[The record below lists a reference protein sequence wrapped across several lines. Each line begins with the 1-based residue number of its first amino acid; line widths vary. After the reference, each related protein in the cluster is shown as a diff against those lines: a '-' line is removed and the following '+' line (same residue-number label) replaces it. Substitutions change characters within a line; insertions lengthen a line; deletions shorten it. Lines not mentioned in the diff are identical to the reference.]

1 MLYIYFYI
9 FLIIFSLLSAKAFV
23 NYLLISLVSHNFYL
37 KELIK
42 QTSFN
47 LRNVMVC
54 LIFLL
59 FSLIIYTQIAQD
71 NKKSKT

>member
-47 LRNVMVC
+47 LRNAMVC

-59 FSLIIYTQIAQD
+59 FALIIYTQIAQD